1 MLLKVYIYKLYI
13 YVYIYIEYL
22 YSLQA
27 APLTENS
34 QPAKPEP
41 AKEAISPRQTQEYQV
56 AMELE
61 LWKEHQESLFQGQVC
76 HVYLKSAV
84 DYSEMSCLYAPC
96 ISVFKLPRSSIK
108 S

>member
-1 MLLKVYIYKLYI
+1 
-13 YVYIYIEYL
+13 
-22 YSLQA
+22 
-27 APLTENS
+27 
-34 QPAKPEP
+34 
-41 AKEAISPRQTQEYQV
+41 
-56 AMELE
+56 MELE

-96 ISVFKLPRSSIK
+96 ISVLKLPRSSIK